1 MREACR
7 TRVPP
12 WRRSRIASFLAL
24 TAIAGLAATVWVR
37 TRERS
42 FDTSAVYH
50 LALRDRDA
58 QRIETGGAQRLATH
72 SVELGFDRRF
82 ALYQHPPSSYRF
94 ADVPVSEG
102 AVLRVA
108 PLLAPEASRTSTDG
122 AVFEI
127 RCADPAGHDR
137 QVFRMEAAKPDP
149 GEPPRW
155 DDRDVS
161 LAGCSQPTT
170 SLELRTACGP
180 NRHCDGDW
188 AFWGDPRILYRRT
201 VSRRPLALVLLI
213 SVDTLRADRIEP
225 YGSLRPTPH
234 LQALARDGIVFE
246 TARSPSPWTIP
257 SHASL
262 LTSTSPL
269 VHGATGQTTWSSD
282 LSTLAE
288 RFSDQGWSSAA
299 FVDSPW
305 LVTSGFRRG
314 FQHFHGTPPAT
325 PNLDRRGA
333 SITQEH
339 LREWLASGSA
349 QRVFVFWHIMD
360 VHGPYGSSA
369 PFAGRYR
376 QDLAIS
382 SGSVQRLSTLRS
394 LGVHDYLELD
404 RFRSLE
410 DLVAAYEEGVASV
423 DAAIGDLLGFLKQAG
438 WYDEALIVV
447 TSDHGERLFERGIQV
462 GHGLFLS
469 EPDIAIPLLVK
480 LPRNRHAG
488 TRVEGLAE
496 LIDVAPTVLAIHG
509 IPVPDSFE
517 GRPLLDRDRRPA
529 ARPEGP
535 IFGTSSNTG
544 AMFARTTR
552 YKYISPWRIP
562 PRTVTERHL
571 FPKTGAEAMLERID
585 PEERLFD
592 LTADPGERDNLLRSE
607 AGRRVASR
615 IRNELAAEEARAER
629 LRASHRAAAAE
640 SFDEETR
647 ARLRALG
654 YLDAGSPPKA
664 GDSTAP

>member
-1 MREACR
+1 L
-7 TRVPP
+7 
-12 WRRSRIASFLAL
+12 LAL
-24 TAIAGLAATVWVR
+24 TAIAGLAATVWV
-37 TRERS
+37 TTQERS
-42 FDTSAVYH
+42 FDTSAVHH

-58 QRIETGGAQRLATH
+58 QRIYTTGAAGLATH
-72 SVELGFDRRF
+72 SIELGFDRRL

-108 PLLAPEASRTSTDG
+108 PVLAPEASQTSTDG

-127 RCADPAGHDR
+127 LCEDPAGHGR
-137 QVFRMEAAKPDP
+137 QVFRMEAVKPDP
-149 GEPPRW
+149 GGPPRW
-155 DDRDVS
+155 DDRDVP

-170 SLELRTACGP
+170 SVELRTACGP
-180 NRHCDGDW
+180 NGHCDGDW

-201 VSRRPLALVLLI
+201 VRRRPLALVLLI
-213 SVDTLRADRIEP
+213 SVDTLRADRLEP

-262 LTSTSPL
+262 FTSTSPL
-269 VHGATGQTTWSSD
+269 VHGVTGQTTWSPD

-288 RFSDQGWSSAA
+288 RFRDHGWSTAA
-299 FVDSPW
+299 FVDTPW
-305 LVTSGFRRG
+305 LVMSGFQRG
-314 FQHFHGTPPAT
+314 FEHFHGTPPAT
-325 PNLDRRGA
+325 LNLDRRGA
-333 SITQEH
+333 AITLEH

-349 QRVFVFWHIMD
+349 QRAFVFWHIMD

-376 QDLAIS
+376 RDLALS

-394 LGVHDYLELD
+394 LGVHEYLELD

-410 DLVAAYEEGVASV
+410 DLVAAYEEGVASA
-423 DAAIGDLLGFLKQAG
+423 DAAIGELLGFLKQAG

-447 TSDHGERLFERGIQV
+447 TSDHGERLFEQGIQV

-488 TRVEGLAE
+488 TRVAGLAE
-496 LIDVAPTVLAIHG
+496 LIDVAPTMLAIQG
-509 IPVPDSFE
+509 IPAPDSFE
-517 GRPLLDRDRRPA
+517 GRLLLDRDRRPVA
-529 ARPEGP
+529 GSEGP

-544 AMFARTTR
+544 AMYARTTR
-552 YKYISPWRIP
+552 HKYVSRWRIP
-562 PRTVTERHL
+562 ARTVTELHL
-571 FPKTGAEAMLERID
+571 FPKTGAEAVLERID

-592 LTADPGERDNLLRSE
+592 LTEDPGERDNLLRSE
-607 AGRRVASR
+607 AGRHVAR
-615 IRNELAAEEARAER
+615 RLRNELAAEEARAER
-629 LRASHRAAAAE
+629 LRASHRAAPAE
-640 SFDEETR
+640 AFDQETR
-647 ARLRALG
+647 VRLRALG
-654 YLDAGSPPKA
+654 YLDAAGAPTA
-664 GDSTAP
+664 GDAAAP